1 MNHLSET
8 ELYLYLKN
16 KLSEE
21 KRLQVEKHLAECDFC
36 LSEFWE
42 LHQFEKELISSNP
55 PAVKPDILQEAK
67 NIASPKKKSE
77 IRNQLRSKIM
87 IAAAVLLLSVFVTVA
102 YFFVISDT
110 NDIQTYRSENE
121 SIVMVPVHPED
132 EAIVQSESI
141 RFTWQTIENA
151 ALYRLRLFNQNGIE
165 LSALQVPDSTY
176 DLSASGLLEPGN
188 RYLWRVEVIMPDQRE
203 MRSELRSFTYQTDD

>member
-8 ELYLYLKN
+8 ELILYLKN

-21 KRLQVEKHLAECDFC
+21 KRLQVEKHLAECDTC

-55 PAVKPDILQEAK
+55 PAVKPEILEEAK
-67 NIASPKKKSE
+67 NFASPKKKSE
-77 IRNQLRSKIM
+77 FQSLLRSKIM
-87 IAAAVLLLSVFVTVA
+87 IAAAVLLLSVFVAVA
-102 YFFVISDT
+102 YFLVSSDS
-110 NDIQTYRSENE
+110 NEIQTYRSENE
-121 SIVMVPVHPED
+121 SIVIIPVYPED
-132 EAIVQSESI
+132 EALVQSKSI
-141 RFTWQTIENA
+141 MFTWQAVENA
-151 ALYRLRLFNQNGIE
+151 ALYRLRLFDQNGIE
-165 LSALQVPDSTY
+165 LSALQVPDSSY

-203 MRSELRSFTYQTDD
+203 FRSELRSLTYQTDD